1 MNIKSFTHIYL
12 LGIGG
17 IGMSALARYFVSQN
31 KKVYGYD
38 KVKSELTLS
47 LEGEG
52 IDISYSD
59 NINTIPSIFNTNDI
73 SNQLVIYSSAIS
85 DNRIYDYFSSNSFNI
100 CKRAQALGWISQHF
114 YTIAIAGTHGKTT
127 TSIMLAH
134 ILKRAN
140 VDCTAFLGG
149 MSQNYNTNFLLSNE
163 NNYMVV
169 EADEYDRSFLYL
181 NPNIAIITSLD
192 SDHLDIYGNHNEL
205 ISSFKKF
212 ASQVKDDGYLIIEE
226 SISEHFSSPKNGELH
241 TYSNST
247 KSDYYFKDVTQ
258 NINKVEF
265 SFGRKDRIFDNNN
278 KSNNVVLSMPGEH
291 NISNALAAI
300 VASSCLN
307 IKDDIITNAISSFN
321 GVKRRFDVHL
331 CTDNKVFIDDY
342 AHHPKEVISTIKT
355 VKHLFPQR
363 LLTVVFQPHLYSRTQ
378 DFARE
383 FADALSSVD
392 NLIILD
398 IYPAREVPITG
409 VDSEML
415 LNLCSNF
422 SKITCKKN
430 NLVSVLSSRDLD
442 VLLTLGAGDISDLV
456 NPIKEI
462 LI

>member
-1 MNIKSFTHIYL
+1 
-12 LGIGG
+12 
-17 IGMSALARYFVSQN
+17 
-31 KKVYGYD
+31 
-38 KVKSELTLS
+38 
-47 LEGEG
+47 
-52 IDISYSD
+52 
-59 NINTIPSIFNTNDI
+59 
-73 SNQLVIYSSAIS
+73 
-85 DNRIYDYFSSNSFNI
+85 
-100 CKRAQALGWISQHF
+100 
-114 YTIAIAGTHGKTT
+114 
-127 TSIMLAH
+127 MLAH
-134 ILKRAN
+134 ILKQAN

-149 MSQNYNTNFLLSNE
+149 ISQNYNTNFLLSNE

-212 ASQVKDDGYLIIEE
+212 ASQVKDDGCLIIEE
-226 SISEHFSSPKNGELH
+226 SISEHFSSPKNGKLY

-265 SFGRKDRIFDNNN
+265 SYSRKDMNFDNNT
-278 KSNNVVLSMPGEH
+278 KSNNVILSMPGEH

-300 VASSCLN
+300 AASSCLN
-307 IKDDIITNAISSFN
+307 IKDDIITKAISSFN
-321 GVKRRFDVHL
+321 GVKRRFDVHF

-342 AHHPKEVISTIKT
+342 AHHPKEVLSTITT

-378 DFARE
+378 DFASE
-383 FADALSSVD
+383 FADALSLVD

-398 IYPAREVPITG
+398 IYPAREVPIAG

-430 NLVSVLSSRDLD
+430 DLVSVLNSQDLD